1 MMNSSLVRW
10 VMEWEE
16 VLLNEAH
23 GCWLQ
28 VWKWSALREIIA
40 GESPFVA
47 GLMNKLNGPSGEVI

>member
-1 MMNSSLVRW
+1 
-10 VMEWEE
+10 MEWEE

-47 GLMNKLNGPSGEVI
+47 GLMNKLNGPSEEVI